1 VKRFEEPCEEA
12 SLLGGGGH
20 IHDDDRGF
28 RNPSLV
34 IVARRMQ
41 AHEFLDRHGLS
52 HTAIAIEQQAG
63 HSTAGG
69 IMEPPFQLIENPL
82 HALVRDPAGF
92 LNVPN
97 PHLAGFKRLLTD
109 VFGEVREIQRHRRGP
124 SSSLSSS
131 WAGSS

>member
-1 VKRFEEPCEEA
+1 VKGFEEPCEEA
-12 SLLGGGGH
+12 PLLGGGGH

-28 RNPSLV
+28 RNPGFV

-41 AHEFLDRHGLS
+41 ALELLDRHGFP
-52 HTAIAIEQQAG
+52 HAAIAIEQQTG

-69 IMEPPFQLIENPL
+69 IMESPFKLIENPL

-92 LNVPN
+92 LDVPH
-97 PHLAGFKRLLTD
+97 PCHSGFKRLLTH
-109 VFGEVREIQRHRRGP
+109 VLGEVREIQRHRRGP

-131 WAGSS
+131 WVGRS